1 MIEILGNER
10 IGANDQRIS
19 RARRGAVRNAGERQ
33 AGVFDFVDLRDI
45 AQQDVPHQIV
55 DVLHQLVLTVVGLS
69 SGSSG
74 GRRAR
79 SRRIGWSGRCSSA
92 AASLSKRGGGEA
104 NDQIEE
110 THGYRSDGALR
121 TLEQARRLFY
131 AITLRNAALN

>member
-1 MIEILGNER
+1 MR
-10 IGANDQRIS
+10 
-19 RARRGAVRNAGERQ
+19 
-33 AGVFDFVDLRDI
+33 
-45 AQQDVPHQIV
+45 
-55 DVLHQLVLTVVGLS
+55 
-69 SGSSG
+69 
-74 GRRAR
+74 
-79 SRRIGWSGRCSSA
+79 SA